1 MPTPTKYPF
10 AIHQGSR
17 KDAGLLNRAA
27 TVGAAKRAAR
37 SESQMMKAQPFSVFN
52 EDGICL
58 ALYQD
63 GELVKSWKPD
73 SKE

>member
-1 MPTPTKYPF
+1 MSTKYPF
-10 AIHQGSR
+10 SIHMGSR
-17 KDAGLLNRAA
+17 KDAGLQNKAA